1 MKSSLYIWIKQLRI
15 ARSHVFLFG
24 RRVLFRV
31 DYRKSV
37 FPFYESHFSSSVYI
51 FRSIYMNASLK
62 IKLVLMSLFNF
73 FLQVCV
79 NGVTKL
85 EELLSEVS
93 VKDGIQCILS
103 L

>member
-1 MKSSLYIWIKQLRI
+1 
-15 ARSHVFLFG
+15 
-24 RRVLFRV
+24 
-31 DYRKSV
+31 
-37 FPFYESHFSSSVYI
+37 
-51 FRSIYMNASLK
+51 MNAFLK